1 MGPSNTGDQGAE
13 GNSANGQP
21 RTSVPEMQPSI
32 TAEERKELQAE
43 IDELKTDSLVKDKY
57 IMNLIRNLE
66 HLHGQKDALKEEAM
80 FKSKS
85 LNRM

>member
-1 MGPSNTGDQGAE
+1 
-13 GNSANGQP
+13 
-21 RTSVPEMQPSI
+21 MQPSI

-43 IDELKTDSLVKDKY
+43 IDELKNDSLVKDKY

-66 HLHGQKDALKEEAM
+66 HLHSQKDVLKEEAM